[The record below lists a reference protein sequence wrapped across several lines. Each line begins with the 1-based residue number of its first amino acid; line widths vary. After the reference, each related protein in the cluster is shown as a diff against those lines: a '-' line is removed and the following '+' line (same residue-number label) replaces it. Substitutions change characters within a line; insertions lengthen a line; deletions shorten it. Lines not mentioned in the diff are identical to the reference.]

1 MKPKFNV
8 LFDDFNK
15 NTIEFQNWFD
25 FGQWSVIK
33 RELSKTIKQLRKFEK
48 LFVYKIGFDEIQPEL
63 RKFFKEELTWSI
75 EFKRCKNMDELI
87 KYTVEKQL
95 DRQCMYYFW
104 AKCEYEVIVSAW
116 PPKDGSDRK
125 IDIYTQLKENWDIFK
140 ELVFREL
147 KLK

>member
-33 RELSKTIKQLRKFEK
+33 KDLSKTIKQLRKFEK
-48 LFVYKIGFDEIQPEL
+48 LYAYKIGFDEIQLEL
-63 RKFFKEELTWSI
+63 RKFFQEKLTWSI

-87 KYTVEKQL
+87 EYTVEKQL

>member
-1 MKPKFNV
+1 MKPTFKV
-8 LFDDFNK
+8 LYDNFNK

-33 RELSKTIKQLRKFEK
+33 RELSKTIKKLRKYEK
-48 LFVYKIGFDEIQPEL
+48 LYTYKIGFDEIQPEL
-63 RKFFKEELTWSI
+63 RKFFKEELTLSV

-116 PPKDGSDRK
+116 PPKDGSERK

>member
-1 MKPKFNV
+1 MKSKFNV
-8 LFDDFNK
+8 LYDNFNK

-33 RELSKTIKQLRKFEK
+33 RELSKTIKKLRKFEK
-48 LFVYKIGFDEIQPEL
+48 LYTYKIGFDEIQPEL
-63 RKFFKEELTWSI
+63 RKFFKEEMWNI
-75 EFKRCKNMDELI
+75 EFQRCKNMDDLI

-95 DRQCMYYFW
+95 DRLCTYYFW

-116 PPKDGSDRK
+116 PPKDGSERK

>member
-8 LFDDFNK
+8 LYDNFNK

-33 RELSKTIKQLRKFEK
+33 RELSKTIKKLRKYEK
-48 LFVYKIGFDEIQPEL
+48 LYAHKIGFDEIQPEL
-63 RKFFKEELTWSI
+63 RKLFKEELWSV

>member
-8 LFDDFNK
+8 LYDNFNK

-48 LFVYKIGFDEIQPEL
+48 LYAYKIGFDEIQPEL
-63 RKFFKEELTWSI
+63 RKFFQEKLWNI
-75 EFKRCKNMDELI
+75 EYKRCKNMDVLI
-87 KYTVEKQL
+87 EYAVEKQL
-95 DRQCMYYFW
+95 DRLCMYYFW
-104 AKCEYEVIVSAW
+104 SKCEYEVIVSAW
-116 PPKDGSDRK
+116 PPREGSDRK

>member
-1 MKPKFNV
+1 MKPTFKVLYDNFNE
-8 LFDDFNK
+8 

-48 LFVYKIGFDEIQPEL
+48 LFVYKIGFDEML

-75 EFKRCKNMDELI
+75 EIKRCKNMDELI

-116 PPKDGSDRK
+116 PPKEGSDRK

>member
-1 MKPKFNV
+1 MKPVFKVLYDNFNG
-8 LFDDFNK
+8 

-33 RELSKTIKQLRKFEK
+33 KSLSKTIKKLRSFEK
-48 LFVYKIGFDEIQPEL
+48 LYAYHFGFNEIQSDL
-63 RKFFKEELTWSI
+63 RKFFKEDLTDI
-75 EFKRCKNMDELI
+75 EFKRCKSLDDLI
-87 KYTVEKQL
+87 EYAVEKRL
-95 DRQCMYYFW
+95 DRLCLYYFW

-116 PPKDGSDRK
+116 PTRDGSERK

-140 ELVFREL
+140 ELVFKEL

>member
-8 LFDDFNK
+8 LYDNFNK

-33 RELSKTIKQLRKFEK
+33 RELSKTIKKLRKFEK
-48 LFVYKIGFDEIQPEL
+48 LYTYKIGFDEIQPEL
-63 RKFFKEELTWSI
+63 RKFFKEEMWNI
-75 EFKRCKNMDELI
+75 EFQRCKNMDDLI
-87 KYTVEKQL
+87 EYAIEKQL
-95 DRQCMYYFW
+95 DRLCTYYFW

-116 PPKDGSDRK
+116 PPKEGSDRK

>member
-8 LFDDFNK
+8 LYENFNR

-33 RELSKTIKQLRKFEK
+33 RELSKTIKKLRKFEK
-48 LFVYKIGFDEIQPEL
+48 LFVYKIGFDEIQAEL
-63 RKFFKEELTWSI
+63 RKFFKGELTWSI
-75 EFKRCKNMDELI
+75 EFKRCKNMDDLI
-87 KYTVEKQL
+87 VYTVEQQL
-95 DRQCMYYFW
+95 DRLCMYYFW
-104 AKCEYEVIVSAW
+104 AKCEYEVIVSGW
-116 PPKDGSDRK
+116 PPREGSDRK

-147 KLK
+147 KLR

>member
-8 LFDDFNK
+8 LYDNFNK

-33 RELSKTIKQLRKFEK
+33 RELSKTIKKLRKYEK
-48 LFVYKIGFDEIQPEL
+48 LYAHKIGFDEIQPEL
-63 RKFFKEELTWSI
+63 RKLFKEELWNI
-75 EFKRCKNMDELI
+75 EYKRCKSMDDLI
-87 KYTVEKQL
+87 EYTVEKQL

>member
-8 LFDDFNK
+8 LYDNFNK
-15 NTIEFQNWFD
+15 KTIEFRNWFD

-33 RELSKTIKQLRKFEK
+33 RDLSKTIKKLREFEK
-48 LFVYKIGFDEIQPEL
+48 LYTYKIGFDEIQQEL
-63 RKFFKEELTWSI
+63 RKFFKEELWNI
-75 EFKRCKNMDELI
+75 EYKRCKNMDVLI
-87 KYTVEKQL
+87 EYAVEKKL
-95 DRQCMYYFW
+95 DRLCSYYFW
-104 AKCEYEVIVSAW
+104 SKCEYEVIVSPW
-116 PPKDGSDRK
+116 PPRERSDRQ

>member
-1 MKPKFNV
+1 
-8 LFDDFNK
+8 
-15 NTIEFQNWFD
+15 
-25 FGQWSVIK
+25 
-33 RELSKTIKQLRKFEK
+33 
-48 LFVYKIGFDEIQPEL
+48 VYKIGFDEIQPEL
-63 RKFFKEELTWSI
+63 RNFFKEELTWRI
-75 EFKRCKNMDELI
+75 EYKRCKNMDELI

-116 PPKDGSDRK
+116 PPKDGSERK
-125 IDIYTQLKENWDIFK
+125 IDIYTQLKKNWDIFK

>member
-33 RELSKTIKQLRKFEK
+33 KELSKTIKQLRKYEK
-48 LFVYKIGFDEIQPEL
+48 LYAHKIGFDEIQPEL
-63 RKFFKEELTWSI
+63 RKFFREKLTWSI
-75 EFKRCKNMDELI
+75 EFKRCKSMDELI
-87 KYTVEKQL
+87 EYAVEKQL

-104 AKCEYEVIVSAW
+104 SKCEYEVIVSAW
-116 PPKDGSDRK
+116 PPRDGSDRK

-140 ELVFREL
+140 DIVFREL

>member
-8 LFDDFNK
+8 LYDNFNK

-33 RELSKTIKQLRKFEK
+33 RELSKTIKKLRKYEK
-48 LFVYKIGFDEIQPEL
+48 LYAYKIGFDEIQPEVK
-63 RKFFKEELTWSI
+63 KFFKEEMWNI
-75 EFKRCKNMDELI
+75 EYKRCKNMDELI

>member
-1 MKPKFNV
+1 MKPTFKV
-8 LFDDFNK
+8 LYDNFNK

-33 RELSKTIKQLRKFEK
+33 RELFKTIKKLRKFEK
-48 LFVYKIGFDEIQPEL
+48 LYAYKIGFDEIQPEFK
-63 RKFFKEELTWSI
+63 KFFKEEMWNI
-75 EFKRCKNMDELI
+75 EYKRCNSMDDLI
-87 KYTVEKQL
+87 EYTVEKQL

-104 AKCEYEVIVSAW
+104 SKCEYEVIVSAW
-116 PPKDGSDRK
+116 PPKDGSERK

>member
-15 NTIEFQNWFD
+15 NSIEFQNWFD

-33 RELSKTIKQLRKFEK
+33 RDLSKTIKKLRKFEK
-48 LFVYKIGFDEIQPEL
+48 LYAYKIGFDEIQPEL
-63 RKFFKEELTWSI
+63 RKFFQEELTWSI

>member
-8 LFDDFNK
+8 LYDNFNK

-33 RELSKTIKQLRKFEK
+33 SELSKTIKQLRKFEK
-48 LFVYKIGFDEIQPEL
+48 LYAYKIGFDEIQPEL
-63 RKFFKEELTWSI
+63 RKFFQEKLWNI
-75 EFKRCKNMDELI
+75 EYKRCKNMDDLI
-87 KYTVEKQL
+87 EYTVEKQL
-95 DRQCMYYFW
+95 DRLCMYYFW

-116 PPKDGSDRK
+116 PPRDGSDRK

>member
-1 MKPKFNV
+1 MKPTFKVLYDNFNE
-8 LFDDFNK
+8 

-48 LFVYKIGFDEIQPEL
+48 LFVYKIGFDEML

-75 EFKRCKNMDELI
+75 EIKRCKNMDELI

>member
-1 MKPKFNV
+1 MKPTFKVLYDNFNE
-8 LFDDFNK
+8 

-48 LFVYKIGFDEIQPEL
+48 LFVYKIGFDEML

>member
-8 LFDDFNK
+8 LYDNFNK

-33 RELSKTIKQLRKFEK
+33 KELTKTIKKLRKFEK
-48 LFVYKIGFDEIQPEL
+48 LYSYKIGFDEIQPEL
-63 RKFFKEELTWSI
+63 RKFFKEELWNL
-75 EFKRCKNMDELI
+75 EFKRCKNMDALI
-87 KYTVEKQL
+87 EYAVEKQL
-95 DRQCMYYFW
+95 DGQCMYYFW

-116 PPKDGSDRK
+116 PPRGGSDRK
-125 IDIYTQLKENWDIFK
+125 IDIYTQIKENWDIFK

>member
-8 LFDDFNK
+8 LYDNFNK

-33 RELSKTIKQLRKFEK
+33 RELSKTIKKLRKYEK
-48 LFVYKIGFDEIQPEL
+48 LYAHKIGFDEIQPEL
-63 RKFFKEELTWSI
+63 RKLFKEELWNI
-75 EFKRCKNMDELI
+75 EFKRCKNMDALI
-87 KYTVEKQL
+87 EHTVEWQL
-95 DRQCMYYFW
+95 DRLCSYYFW

>member
-1 MKPKFNV
+1 MKPTFKV
-8 LFDDFNK
+8 LYDNFNK
-15 NTIEFQNWFD
+15 NEIQFANWFD

-63 RKFFKEELTWSI
+63 RKFFKEELTCSI

-116 PPKDGSDRK
+116 PPKDGSDRQ

>member
-48 LFVYKIGFDEIQPEL
+48 LFVYKIGFDEML
-63 RKFFKEELTWSI
+63 RKFFKDELTWSI

-104 AKCEYEVIVSAW
+104 SKCEYEVIVSAW
-116 PPKDGSDRK
+116 PPREGSDRK
-125 IDIYTQLKENWDIFK
+125 IDIYTQLKENWDIFR